1 MRVGISIPE
10 KLLKWRKSLFALEV
24 LALGNW
30 QRIELFGD
38 HMGVVRNWNA
48 PKQEWMETVYCEN
61 TRESQG
67 DQIEEP
73 ELGLRESGKSPGTFD
88 LSLFGTKYSLNAVHL
103 SVQMLNYLLS
113 SSQLLNLIIHLS
125 MATSSSIQMIPHI
138 LRVKGI
144 VSMPQFH
151 ISPGDKIWLVHI
163 ESHAHT
169 WSNHLRL
176 GVFLF
181 GTLRM

>member
-48 PKQEWMETVYCEN
+48 PKQEWMEAVYCEN
-61 TRESQG
+61 TRECR

-73 ELGLRESGKSPGTFD
+73 ELGLRESGKSRGTFD
-88 LSLFGTKYSLNAVHL
+88 LSLFGTKYSLNAVRL
-103 SVQMLNYLLS
+103 SVHMLTYLLS
-113 SSQLLNLIIHLS
+113 SSQLLNLIIHLP
-125 MATSSSIQMIPHI
+125 MATSSSNSNDSSYTQSEGYSLHAPIPYFS
-138 LRVKGI
+138 R
-144 VSMPQFH
+144 
-151 ISPGDKIWLVHI
+151 W
-163 ESHAHT
+163 
-169 WSNHLRL
+169 
-176 GVFLF
+176 
-181 GTLRM
+181 